1 MSSRPVGHGHAGG
14 MLGPVRDEEDEPRPN
29 TRPKRNFRRLVPYFK
44 PYRRRVLWTV
54 ALMLV
59 VTAAGLAGPALA
71 QVAIDDG
78 IQKGS
83 VTALIVI
90 VSVFVVIGLIGWIAG
105 YWQSYLSSWV
115 GERVLLDLRRQLFRH
130 MMRLELG
137 HHERTPTG
145 RSVSRLTS
153 DIEAINQL
161 VVEGATSLVING
173 LSLIGVIIILTVY
186 DWKLAIAAFAIFP
199 ILALA
204 TWWFRVRATAA
215 YRLTRER
222 VASVLTVL
230 QENLSGIRVVQ
241 ANGRQ
246 EEARR
251 RFREANADYRS
262 ANMNTITISGLYFP
276 GVELLAALG
285 TALILWYGG
294 SRVLNDDLSVGV
306 MVAFIG
312 YLASFFDPIQQ
323 LSQLYN
329 TFQSAMAALE
339 KIFGVLETD
348 PRINDRNEAVDLPDI
363 AGRVRLDHVSF
374 GYGRE
379 YVIRDVSVDIE
390 PGSTVALV
398 GATGAGKSTLAK
410 LIARLYDPDEGV
422 VSIDGIDLR
431 DVREESLRA
440 EMGIVPQEG
449 HLFSGTI
456 ADNVRF
462 AHPLAS
468 DDDVRRALDAV
479 GALEFV
485 DGLPDGMNTDVQ
497 ERGARLSAGQRQLIC
512 FARALVPDPR
522 LIILDEATS
531 SIDIG
536 TERRIE
542 EALDRLLVGRTA
554 VVIAHRL
561 STIRRAD
568 RILVVADGQIAEQG
582 SHDELMRAGGQYAGL
597 YADWEQAAGAAHE

>member
-1 MSSRPVGHGHAGG
+1 
-14 MLGPVRDEEDEPRPN
+14 MLGPLTEEADVRVVRRPR
-29 TRPKRNFRRLVPYFK
+29 RNMRRLLPYFR
-44 PYRRRVLWTV
+44 PYKWRVIGTI
-54 ALMLV
+54 ALMLL
-59 VTAAGLAGPALA
+59 VTAAGLATPALA

-78 IQKGS
+78 ISAGS
-83 VTALIVI
+83 VRALIVI
-90 VSVFVVIGLIGWIAG
+90 VIVFVVIGLIGWIAG
-105 YWQSYLSSWV
+105 YWQAYMSSWV
-115 GERVLLDLRRQLFRH
+115 GNRVLLDLRRQVFRH
-130 MMRLELG
+130 LMRLELG

-145 RSVSRLTS
+145 RSVSRLTA
-153 DIEAINQL
+153 DIEAVNQL
-161 VVEGATSLVING
+161 VVEGATSLIING
-173 LSLIGVIIILTVY
+173 LTLIGVVVILLAY
-186 DWKLAIAAFAIFP
+186 DWKLAIAALLIFP
-199 ILALA
+199 LLAVG
-204 TWWFRVRATAA
+204 TWWFRVRATRA
-215 YRLTRER
+215 YRATRER
-222 VASVLTVL
+222 VAVVLSVL
-230 QENLSGIRVVQ
+230 QETLSGVRVVQ
-241 ANGRQ
+241 AHGRQ
-246 EEARR
+246 EETRR
-251 RFREANADYRS
+251 RFRDANEEYREANMR
-262 ANMNTITISGLYFP
+262 TVTVSGIYFP

-294 SRVLNDDLSVGV
+294 SRVLDSDLSVGV

-329 TFQSAMAALE
+329 TFQAAMAALE

-348 PRINDRNEAVDLPDI
+348 PRITDAPDATDLPDV
-363 AGRVRLDHVSF
+363 AGRIDLDGVSF
-374 GYGRE
+374 GYGRQ
-379 YVIRDVSVDIE
+379 YVIRDVNLHID
-390 PGSTVALV
+390 PGTTVALV

-422 VSIDGIDLR
+422 VRVDGIDLR
-431 DVREESLRA
+431 HVREESLRA

-456 ADNVRF
+456 AGNVRF
-462 AHPLAS
+462 AYPVAT
-468 DDDVRRALDAV
+468 DDDVRRALSAV

-485 DGLPDGMNTDVQ
+485 EALPDGIHTEVQ

-542 EALDRLLVGRTA
+542 EALDRLLTGRTA
-554 VVIAHRL
+554 VIIAHRL

-568 RILVVADGQIAEQG
+568 RIVVVEDGTIAEQG
-582 SHDELMRAGGQYAGL
+582 SHDELMRLGGRYAGL
-597 YADWEQAAGAAHE
+597 YADWEQAAR

>member
-1 MSSRPVGHGHAGG
+1 MGTRPVGHGHAGG
-14 MLGPVRDEEDEPRPN
+14 MLDPLTEEAEDRVVRRPR
-29 TRPKRNFRRLVPYFK
+29 RNMRRLLPYFR
-44 PYRRRVLWTV
+44 PYKWRVIGTI
-54 ALMLV
+54 ALMLL
-59 VTAAGLAGPALA
+59 VTAAGLATPALA

-78 IQKGS
+78 ISAGS
-83 VTALIVI
+83 VRALIVI
-90 VSVFVVIGLIGWIAG
+90 VIVFVVIGLIGWIAG
-105 YWQSYLSSWV
+105 YWQAYMSSWV
-115 GERVLLDLRRQLFRH
+115 GNRVLLDLRRQVFRH
-130 MMRLELG
+130 LMRLELG

-145 RSVSRLTS
+145 RSVSRLTA
-153 DIEAINQL
+153 DIEAVNQL
-161 VVEGATSLVING
+161 VVEGATSLIING
-173 LSLIGVIIILTVY
+173 LTLIGVVVILLAY
-186 DWKLAIAAFAIFP
+186 DWKLAIAALLIFP
-199 ILALA
+199 LLAVG
-204 TWWFRVRATAA
+204 TWWFRVRATRA
-215 YRLTRER
+215 YRATRER
-222 VASVLTVL
+222 VAVVLSVL
-230 QENLSGIRVVQ
+230 QETLSGVRVVQ
-241 ANGRQ
+241 AHGRQ
-246 EEARR
+246 EETRQ
-251 RFREANADYRS
+251 RFRDANEEYREANMR
-262 ANMNTITISGLYFP
+262 TVTVSGIYFP

-294 SRVLNDDLSVGV
+294 SRVLDSDLSVGV

-329 TFQSAMAALE
+329 TFQAAMAALE

-348 PRINDRNEAVDLPDI
+348 PRITDAPDATDLPDV
-363 AGRVRLDHVSF
+363 AGRIDLDGVSF
-374 GYGRE
+374 GYGRQ
-379 YVIRDVSVDIE
+379 YVIRDVNLHID
-390 PGSTVALV
+390 PGTTVALV

-422 VSIDGIDLR
+422 VRVDGIDLR
-431 DVREESLRA
+431 HVREESLRA

-456 ADNVRF
+456 AGNVRF
-462 AHPLAS
+462 AYPVAT
-468 DDDVRRALDAV
+468 DDDVRRALSAV

-485 DGLPDGMNTDVQ
+485 EALPDGIHTEVQ

-542 EALDRLLVGRTA
+542 EALDRLLTGRTA
-554 VVIAHRL
+554 VIIAHRL

-568 RILVVADGQIAEQG
+568 RIVVVEDGTIAEQG
-582 SHDELMRAGGQYAGL
+582 SHDELMRLGGRYAGL
-597 YADWEQAAGAAHE
+597 YADWEQAAR

>member
-14 MLGPVRDEEDEPRPN
+14 MLGPVRDDEDEPRPN

-44 PYRRRVLWTV
+44 PYRRRVLWTI
-54 ALMLV
+54 ALMLL

-78 IQKGS
+78 IQQGS
-83 VTALIVI
+83 VTALMII

-153 DIEAINQL
+153 DIQAINQL

-173 LSLIGVIIILTVY
+173 LSLIGVIIILMVY

-199 ILALA
+199 ILALG

-246 EEARR
+246 DEARR

-262 ANMNTITISGLYFP
+262 ANMSTINISGLYFP

-348 PRINDRNEAVDLPDI
+348 PRISDRNEAVDLPDV

-390 PGSTVALV
+390 PGTTVALV

-431 DVREESLRA
+431 DVREESLRS

-512 FARALVPDPR
+512 FARALVADPR

-568 RILVVADGQIAEQG
+568 RILVVQDGQIAEQG

>member
-1 MSSRPVGHGHAGG
+1 MGHGHAGG
-14 MLGPVRDEEDEPRPN
+14 MLGPVRDEEDEQRVNRRPR
-29 TRPKRNFRRLVPYFK
+29 RNMRRLLPYFR
-44 PYRRRVLWTV
+44 PYRQRVIWTII
-54 ALMLV
+54 LMLV

-78 IQKGS
+78 ISKGS
-83 VTALIVI
+83 VTALVVI
-90 VSVFVVIGLIGWIAG
+90 VSVFVVIGLMGWIAG

-153 DIEAINQL
+153 DIQAVNQL

-173 LSLIGVIIILTVY
+173 LSLIGVIIILTLY
-186 DWKLAIAAFAIFP
+186 DWKLAIAAFLIFP
-199 ILALA
+199 ILAVG
-204 TWWFRVRATAA
+204 TWWFRVKATAA
-215 YRLTRER
+215 YRVTRER
-222 VASVLTVL
+222 VATVLTVL
-230 QENLSGIRVVQ
+230 QETLSGVRVVQ
-241 ANGRQ
+241 AHGRQ

-251 RFREANADYRS
+251 RFREANADYRK
-262 ANMNTITISGLYFP
+262 ANMTTVTVSGVYFP
-276 GVELLAALG
+276 AVELLAALG

-294 SRVLNDDLSVGV
+294 NRVLDADLSVGV

-348 PRINDRNEAVDLPDI
+348 PGISDRPNPVDLPDI
-363 AGRVRLDHVSF
+363 SGRVRLDHVSF

-379 YVIRDVSVDIE
+379 FVIRDVSLDIAA
-390 PGSTVALV
+390 GSTVALV

-422 VSIDGIDLR
+422 VSVDGIDLR
-431 DVREESLRA
+431 DVREESLRS

-462 AHPLAS
+462 AHPHAT
-468 DDDVRRALDAV
+468 DDEVRRALDTV

-485 DGLPDGMNTDVQ
+485 DSLPDGVDTDVQ

-512 FARALVPDPR
+512 FARALVPDPK

-568 RILVVADGQIAEQG
+568 RIVVVDDGRIAEQG
-582 SHDELMRAGGQYAGL
+582 THDELMRAGGLYAGL
-597 YADWEQAAGAAHE
+597 YADWEQASQ

>member
-14 MLGPVRDEEDEPRPN
+14 MLGPVRDDEDEPRPN

-44 PYRRRVLWTV
+44 PYRRRVLWTI

-199 ILALA
+199 VLALG

-251 RFREANADYRS
+251 RFREANADYRA
-262 ANMNTITISGLYFP
+262 ANMTTITVSGIYFP
-276 GVELLAALG
+276 AVELLAALG

-348 PRINDRNEAVDLPDI
+348 PRISDRTEAVDLPDI

-422 VSIDGIDLR
+422 VSIDGINLR

-485 DGLPDGMNTDVQ
+485 DGLPEGMNTDVQ

-542 EALDRLLVGRTA
+542 EALDRLLIGRTA

-568 RILVVADGQIAEQG
+568 RILVVQDGQIAEQG

>member
-1 MSSRPVGHGHAGG
+1 MGTRPVGHGHAGG
-14 MLGPVRDEEDEPRPN
+14 MLGPLGEDEQRVVRRPR
-29 TRPKRNFRRLVPYFK
+29 RNMRRLLPYFR
-44 PYRRRVLWTV
+44 PYTWRVLATI

-59 VTAAGLAGPALA
+59 VTGAALATPALA

-78 IQKGS
+78 IMAGS
-83 VTALIVI
+83 VRALLVI
-90 VSVFVVIGLIGWIAG
+90 VAVFVVIGVAGWIAG
-105 YWQSYLSSWV
+105 YWQAYLSSWV
-115 GERVLLDLRRQLFRH
+115 GNRVLLDLRRQVFRH
-130 MMRLELG
+130 LMRLELG

-145 RSVSRLTS
+145 RSVSRLTA
-153 DIEAINQL
+153 DIEAVNQL

-173 LSLIGVIIILTVY
+173 LTLIGVVIILLAY
-186 DWKLAIAAFAIFP
+186 DWKLALAAFLIFP
-199 ILALA
+199 LLAVG
-204 TWWFRVRATAA
+204 TWWFRVRATRA

-222 VASVLTVL
+222 VAVVLSVL

-241 ANGRQ
+241 AHGRE

-251 RFREANADYRS
+251 RFREANTEYRR
-262 ANMNTITISGLYFP
+262 ANMSTITVSGAYFP

-294 SRVLNDDLSVGV
+294 SRVLDDDLSVGV

-312 YLASFFDPIQQ
+312 YLSSFFDPIQQ

-329 TFQSAMAALE
+329 TFQAAMAALE

-348 PRINDRNEAVDLPDI
+348 PRIADAPDAVDLPDV
-363 AGRVRLDHVSF
+363 AGRIDLDGVSF

-379 YVIRDVSVDIE
+379 YVIRDVDLHVE
-390 PGSTVALV
+390 PGTTVALV

-410 LIARLYDPDEGV
+410 LIARLYDPDEGAV
-422 VSIDGIDLR
+422 RIDGIDLR
-431 DVREESLRA
+431 EVREESLRA
-440 EMGIVPQEG
+440 AMGIVPQEG

-456 ADNVRF
+456 AENVRF
-462 AHPLAS
+462 AHPLAT
-468 DDDVRRALDAV
+468 DEDVRRALDAV
-479 GALEFV
+479 GALAFV
-485 DGLPDGMNTDVQ
+485 DDLPDGIDTDVQ

-522 LIILDEATS
+522 LVVLDEATS
-531 SIDIG
+531 SIDIA

-542 EALDRLLVGRTA
+542 DALDRLLEGRTA
-554 VVIAHRL
+554 VIIAHRL

-568 RILVVADGQIAEQG
+568 VIVVVEDGRIAETG
-582 SHDELMRAGGQYAGL
+582 SHDDLMRAGGRYAAL
-597 YADWEQAAGAAHE
+597 YADWEQAAGAG

>member
-1 MSSRPVGHGHAGG
+1 MGSRPVGHGHAGG
-14 MLGPVRDEEDEPRPN
+14 MLGPVRDEEDEPRVSR
-29 TRPKRNFRRLVPYFK
+29 RPRRNMRRLLPYFR
-44 PYRRRVLWTV
+44 PYRRRVIWTII
-54 ALMLV
+54 LMLV

-78 IQKGS
+78 ISEGS
-83 VTALIVI
+83 VTALVVI
-90 VSVFVVIGLIGWIAG
+90 VCVFVVIGLMGWIAG

-153 DIEAINQL
+153 DIQAVNQL

-186 DWKLAIAAFAIFP
+186 DWKLAIAAFLIFP
-199 ILALA
+199 ILAVG
-204 TWWFRVRATAA
+204 TGWFRVKATAA
-215 YRLTRER
+215 YRVTRER
-222 VASVLTVL
+222 VATVLTVL
-230 QENLSGIRVVQ
+230 QETLSGVRVVQ
-241 ANGRQ
+241 AHGRQ

-251 RFREANADYRS
+251 RFREANADYRK
-262 ANMNTITISGLYFP
+262 ANMTTVTVSGIYFP
-276 GVELLAALG
+276 AVELLAALG
-285 TALILWYGG
+285 TALVLWYGG
-294 SRVLNDDLSVGV
+294 NRVLDTDLSVGV

-348 PRINDRNEAVDLPDI
+348 PGISDRPNPVDLPDI
-363 AGRVRLDHVSF
+363 SGHVRLDHVSF

-379 YVIRDVSVDIE
+379 YVIRDVSLDIA

-422 VSIDGIDLR
+422 VLVDGIDLR
-431 DVREESLRA
+431 DVREESLRS

-462 AHPLAS
+462 AHPQAT
-468 DDDVRRALDAV
+468 DDDVRRALDTV

-485 DGLPDGMNTDVQ
+485 DSLPDGVDTDVQ

-568 RILVVADGQIAEQG
+568 RIVVVDDGRIAEQG
-582 SHDELMRAGGQYAGL
+582 THDELMRAGGLYAGL
-597 YADWEQAAGAAHE
+597 YADWEQAST

>member
-1 MSSRPVGHGHAGG
+1 MGSRPVGHGHAGG
-14 MLGPVRDEEDEPRPN
+14 MLGPVRDEEDEPRVSR
-29 TRPKRNFRRLVPYFK
+29 RPRRNMRRLLPYFR
-44 PYRRRVLWTV
+44 PYRRRVIWTII
-54 ALMLV
+54 LMLV

-78 IQKGS
+78 ISEGS
-83 VTALIVI
+83 VTALVVI
-90 VSVFVVIGLIGWIAG
+90 VCVFVVIGLMGWIAG

-153 DIEAINQL
+153 DIQAVNQL

-186 DWKLAIAAFAIFP
+186 DWKLAIAAFLIFP
-199 ILALA
+199 ILAVG
-204 TWWFRVRATAA
+204 TGWFRVKATAA
-215 YRLTRER
+215 YRVTRER
-222 VASVLTVL
+222 VATVLTVL
-230 QENLSGIRVVQ
+230 QETLSGVRVVQ
-241 ANGRQ
+241 AHGRQ

-251 RFREANADYRS
+251 RFREANAEYRK
-262 ANMNTITISGLYFP
+262 ANMTTVTVSGIYFP
-276 GVELLAALG
+276 AVELLAALG
-285 TALILWYGG
+285 TALVLWYGG
-294 SRVLNDDLSVGV
+294 TRVLNADLSVGV

-348 PRINDRNEAVDLPDI
+348 PGISDRPNPVDLPDI
-363 AGRVRLDHVSF
+363 SGHVRLDHVSF

-379 YVIRDVSVDIE
+379 YVIRDVSLDIA

-422 VSIDGIDLR
+422 VSVDGIDLR
-431 DVREESLRA
+431 DVREESLRS

-462 AHPLAS
+462 AHPQAT
-468 DDDVRRALDAV
+468 DDDVRRALDTV

-485 DGLPDGMNTDVQ
+485 DSLPDGVDTDVQ

-568 RILVVADGQIAEQG
+568 RIVVVDDGRIAEQG
-582 SHDELMRAGGQYAGL
+582 THDELMRAGGLYAGL
-597 YADWEQAAGAAHE
+597 YADWEQAST

>member
-1 MSSRPVGHGHAGG
+1 MGSHPVGHGHAGG
-14 MLGPVRDEEDEPRPN
+14 MLGPVRDEEDEPRVSR
-29 TRPKRNFRRLVPYFK
+29 RPRRNMRRLLPYFR
-44 PYRRRVLWTV
+44 PYRRRVIWTII
-54 ALMLV
+54 LMLV

-78 IQKGS
+78 ISKGS
-83 VTALIVI
+83 VTALVVI
-90 VSVFVVIGLIGWIAG
+90 VSVFVVIGLMGWIAG

-153 DIEAINQL
+153 DIQAVNQL

-186 DWKLAIAAFAIFP
+186 DWKLAMAAFLIFP
-199 ILALA
+199 ILAVG
-204 TWWFRVRATAA
+204 TWWFRVKATAA
-215 YRLTRER
+215 YRVTRER
-222 VASVLTVL
+222 VATVLTVL
-230 QENLSGIRVVQ
+230 QETLSGVRVVQ
-241 ANGRQ
+241 AHGRQ

-251 RFREANADYRS
+251 RFREANADYRK
-262 ANMNTITISGLYFP
+262 ANMTTVTVSGVYFP
-276 GVELLAALG
+276 AVELLAALG

-294 SRVLNDDLSVGV
+294 NRVLDTDLSVGV

-348 PRINDRNEAVDLPDI
+348 PGISDRPNPVDLPDI
-363 AGRVRLDHVSF
+363 SGHVRLDHVSF

-379 YVIRDVSVDIE
+379 YVIRDVSLDIA

-422 VSIDGIDLR
+422 VSVDGIDLR
-431 DVREESLRA
+431 DVREESLRS

-462 AHPLAS
+462 AHPQAT
-468 DDDVRRALDAV
+468 DDDVRRALDTV

-485 DGLPDGMNTDVQ
+485 DSQPHGVDTDVQ
-497 ERGARLSAGQRQLIC
+497 ERGARLSAGQRQHIC

-568 RILVVADGQIAEQG
+568 RIVVVDDGRIAEQG
-582 SHDELMRAGGQYAGL
+582 THDELMRAGGLYAGL
-597 YADWEQAAGAAHE
+597 YADWEQAST

>member
-1 MSSRPVGHGHAGG
+1 MGSRPVGHGHAGG
-14 MLGPVRDEEDEPRPN
+14 MLGPVRDEEDEPRVSR
-29 TRPKRNFRRLVPYFK
+29 RPRRNMRRLLPYFR
-44 PYRRRVLWTV
+44 PYRRRVIWTII
-54 ALMLV
+54 LMLV

-78 IQKGS
+78 ISEGS
-83 VTALIVI
+83 VTALVVI
-90 VSVFVVIGLIGWIAG
+90 VCVFVVIGLMGWIAG

-153 DIEAINQL
+153 DIQAVNQL

-186 DWKLAIAAFAIFP
+186 DWKLAIAAFLIFP
-199 ILALA
+199 ILAVG
-204 TWWFRVRATAA
+204 TGWFRVKATAA
-215 YRLTRER
+215 YRVTRER
-222 VASVLTVL
+222 VATVLTVL
-230 QENLSGIRVVQ
+230 QETLSGVRVVQ
-241 ANGRQ
+241 AHGRQ

-251 RFREANADYRS
+251 RFREANADYRK
-262 ANMNTITISGLYFP
+262 ANMTTVTVSGIYFP
-276 GVELLAALG
+276 AVELLAALG
-285 TALILWYGG
+285 TALVLWYGG
-294 SRVLNDDLSVGV
+294 NRVLDTDLSVGV

-348 PRINDRNEAVDLPDI
+348 PGISDRPNPVDLPDI
-363 AGRVRLDHVSF
+363 SGHVRLDHVSF

-379 YVIRDVSVDIE
+379 YVIRDVSLDIA

-422 VSIDGIDLR
+422 VSVDGIDLR
-431 DVREESLRA
+431 DVREESLRS

-449 HLFSGTI
+449 ICSAAPSPTTCDSPTPRPLTTTCAAHSTRWGPLSSSTHYPTVSTPMYRSAVHASLPGNGNSSALPAHSCPIPGSSSSMRPRHQLTSVPSGGLRRRSTAFSWV
-456 ADNVRF
+456 A
-462 AHPLAS
+462 
-468 DDDVRRALDAV
+468 
-479 GALEFV
+479 
-485 DGLPDGMNTDVQ
+485 
-497 ERGARLSAGQRQLIC
+497 
-512 FARALVPDPR
+512 PR
-522 LIILDEATS
+522 WS
-531 SIDIG
+531 S
-536 TERRIE
+536 
-542 EALDRLLVGRTA
+542 RTA
-554 VVIAHRL
+554 
-561 STIRRAD
+561 SPPS
-568 RILVVADGQIAEQG
+568 DGPTASSWWMTAG
-582 SHDELMRAGGQYAGL
+582 SQSRGPTTS
-597 YADWEQAAGAAHE
+597 

>member
-1 MSSRPVGHGHAGG
+1 MGSRPVGHGHAGG
-14 MLGPVRDEEDEPRPN
+14 MLGPVRDEEDEPRVSR
-29 TRPKRNFRRLVPYFK
+29 RPRRNMRRLLPYFR
-44 PYRRRVLWTV
+44 PYRKRVIWTII
-54 ALMLV
+54 LMLM

-78 IQKGS
+78 ISEGS
-83 VTALIVI
+83 VTALVVI
-90 VSVFVVIGLIGWIAG
+90 VCVFVVIGLMGWIAG

-153 DIEAINQL
+153 DIQAVNQL

-186 DWKLAIAAFAIFP
+186 DWKLAIAAFLIFP
-199 ILALA
+199 ILAVG
-204 TWWFRVRATAA
+204 TGWFRVKATAA
-215 YRLTRER
+215 YRVTRER
-222 VASVLTVL
+222 VATVLTVL
-230 QENLSGIRVVQ
+230 QETLSGVRVVQ
-241 ANGRQ
+241 AHGRQ

-251 RFREANADYRS
+251 RFREANAEYRK
-262 ANMNTITISGLYFP
+262 ANMTTVTVSGIYFP
-276 GVELLAALG
+276 AVELLAALG
-285 TALILWYGG
+285 TALVLWYGG
-294 SRVLNDDLSVGV
+294 TRVLNADLSVGV

-348 PRINDRNEAVDLPDI
+348 PGISDRPNPVDLPDI
-363 AGRVRLDHVSF
+363 SGHVRLDHVSF

-379 YVIRDVSVDIE
+379 YVIRDVSLDIA

-422 VSIDGIDLR
+422 VSVDGIDLR
-431 DVREESLRA
+431 DVREESLRS

-462 AHPLAS
+462 AHPQAT
-468 DDDVRRALDAV
+468 DDDVRRALDTV

-485 DGLPDGMNTDVQ
+485 DSLPDGVDTDVQ

-568 RILVVADGQIAEQG
+568 RIVVVDDGRIAEQG
-582 SHDELMRAGGQYAGL
+582 THDELMRAGGLYAGL
-597 YADWEQAAGAAHE
+597 YADWEQAST

>member
-1 MSSRPVGHGHAGG
+1 
-14 MLGPVRDEEDEPRPN
+14 
-29 TRPKRNFRRLVPYFK
+29 
-44 PYRRRVLWTV
+44 
-54 ALMLV
+54 
-59 VTAAGLAGPALA
+59 
-71 QVAIDDG
+71 
-78 IQKGS
+78 
-83 VTALIVI
+83 
-90 VSVFVVIGLIGWIAG
+90 
-105 YWQSYLSSWV
+105 V

-153 DIEAINQL
+153 DIQAINQL

-173 LSLIGVIIILTVY
+173 LSLIGVIIILMVY

-246 EEARR
+246 DEARR

-262 ANMNTITISGLYFP
+262 ANMSTINISGLYFP

-348 PRINDRNEAVDLPDI
+348 PRISDRSEAVDLPDV

-390 PGSTVALV
+390 PGTTVALV

-431 DVREESLRA
+431 DVREESLRS

-512 FARALVPDPR
+512 FARALVADPR

-568 RILVVADGQIAEQG
+568 RILVVQDGQIAEQG

>member
-1 MSSRPVGHGHAGG
+1 MGSRPVGHGHAGG
-14 MLGPVRDEEDEPRPN
+14 MLGPVRDEEDEPRVSR
-29 TRPKRNFRRLVPYFK
+29 RPRRNMRRLLPYFR
-44 PYRRRVLWTV
+44 PYRRRVIWTII
-54 ALMLV
+54 LMLV

-78 IQKGS
+78 ISEGS
-83 VTALIVI
+83 VTALVVI
-90 VSVFVVIGLIGWIAG
+90 VCVFVVIGLMGWIAG

-153 DIEAINQL
+153 DIQAVNQL

-186 DWKLAIAAFAIFP
+186 DWKLAIAAFLIFP
-199 ILALA
+199 ILAVG
-204 TWWFRVRATAA
+204 TGWFRVKATAA
-215 YRLTRER
+215 YRVTRER
-222 VASVLTVL
+222 VATVLTVL
-230 QENLSGIRVVQ
+230 QETLSGVRVVQ
-241 ANGRQ
+241 AHGRQ

-251 RFREANADYRS
+251 RFREANADYRK
-262 ANMNTITISGLYFP
+262 ANMTTVTVSGIYFP
-276 GVELLAALG
+276 AVELLAALG
-285 TALILWYGG
+285 TALVLWYGG
-294 SRVLNDDLSVGV
+294 NRVLDTDLSVGV

-348 PRINDRNEAVDLPDI
+348 PGISDRPNPVDLPDI
-363 AGRVRLDHVSF
+363 SGHVRLDHVSF

-379 YVIRDVSVDIE
+379 YVIRDVSLDIA

-422 VSIDGIDLR
+422 VSVDGIDLR
-431 DVREESLRA
+431 DVREESLRS

-462 AHPLAS
+462 AHPQAT
-468 DDDVRRALDAV
+468 DDDVRRALDTV

-485 DGLPDGMNTDVQ
+485 DSLPDGVDTDVQ

-568 RILVVADGQIAEQG
+568 RIVVVDDGRIAEQG
-582 SHDELMRAGGQYAGL
+582 THDELMRAGGLYAGL
-597 YADWEQAAGAAHE
+597 YADWEQAST

>member
-1 MSSRPVGHGHAGG
+1 MGSRPVGHGHAGG
-14 MLGPVRDEEDEPRPN
+14 MLGPVRDEEDEPRVSR
-29 TRPKRNFRRLVPYFK
+29 RPRRNMRRLLPYFR
-44 PYRRRVLWTV
+44 PYRRRVIWTII
-54 ALMLV
+54 LMLV

-78 IQKGS
+78 ISKGS
-83 VTALIVI
+83 VTALVVI
-90 VSVFVVIGLIGWIAG
+90 VSVFVVIGLMGWIAG

-153 DIEAINQL
+153 DIQAVNQL

-186 DWKLAIAAFAIFP
+186 DWKLAMAAFLIFP
-199 ILALA
+199 ILAVG
-204 TWWFRVRATAA
+204 TWWFRVKATAA
-215 YRLTRER
+215 YRVTRER
-222 VASVLTVL
+222 VATVLTVL
-230 QENLSGIRVVQ
+230 QETLSGVRVVQ
-241 ANGRQ
+241 AHGRQ

-251 RFREANADYRS
+251 RFREANADYRK
-262 ANMNTITISGLYFP
+262 ANMTTVTVSGVYFP
-276 GVELLAALG
+276 AVELLAALG

-294 SRVLNDDLSVGV
+294 NRVLDADLSVGV

-348 PRINDRNEAVDLPDI
+348 PGISDRPNPVDLPDI
-363 AGRVRLDHVSF
+363 SGHVRLDHVSF

-379 YVIRDVSVDIE
+379 YVIRDVSLDIAA
-390 PGSTVALV
+390 GSTVALV

-422 VSIDGIDLR
+422 VSVDGIDLR
-431 DVREESLRA
+431 DVREESLRS

-462 AHPLAS
+462 AHPQAT
-468 DDDVRRALDAV
+468 DDDVRRALDTV

-485 DGLPDGMNTDVQ
+485 DSLPDGVDTDVQ

-568 RILVVADGQIAEQG
+568 RIVVVDDGRIAEQG
-582 SHDELMRAGGQYAGL
+582 THDELMRAGGLYAGL
-597 YADWEQAAGAAHE
+597 YADWEQAST

>member
-1 MSSRPVGHGHAGG
+1 MGSRPVGHGHAGG
-14 MLGPVRDEEDEPRPN
+14 MLGPVRDEEDEPRVSR
-29 TRPKRNFRRLVPYFK
+29 RPRRNMRRLLPYFR
-44 PYRRRVLWTV
+44 PYRRRVIWTII
-54 ALMLV
+54 LMLV

-78 IQKGS
+78 ISEGS
-83 VTALIVI
+83 VTALVVI
-90 VSVFVVIGLIGWIAG
+90 VCVFVVIGLMGWIAG

-153 DIEAINQL
+153 DIQAVNQL

-186 DWKLAIAAFAIFP
+186 DWKLAIAAFLIFP
-199 ILALA
+199 ILAVG
-204 TWWFRVRATAA
+204 TGWFRVKATGA
-215 YRLTRER
+215 YRVTRER
-222 VASVLTVL
+222 VATVLTVL
-230 QENLSGIRVVQ
+230 QETLSGVRVVQ
-241 ANGRQ
+241 AHGRQ

-251 RFREANADYRS
+251 RFREANADYRK
-262 ANMNTITISGLYFP
+262 ANMTTVTVSGIYFP
-276 GVELLAALG
+276 AVELLAALG
-285 TALILWYGG
+285 TALVLWYGG
-294 SRVLNDDLSVGV
+294 NRVLDTDLSVGV

-348 PRINDRNEAVDLPDI
+348 PGISDRPNPVDLPDI
-363 AGRVRLDHVSF
+363 SGHVRLDHVSF

-379 YVIRDVSVDIE
+379 YVIRDVSLDIA

-422 VSIDGIDLR
+422 VSVDGIDLR
-431 DVREESLRA
+431 DVREESLRS

-449 HLFSGTI
+449 HLISGTI

-462 AHPLAS
+462 AHPQAT
-468 DDDVRRALDAV
+468 DDDVRRALDTV

-485 DGLPDGMNTDVQ
+485 DSLPDGVDTDVQ

-568 RILVVADGQIAEQG
+568 RIVVVDDGRIAEQG
-582 SHDELMRAGGQYAGL
+582 THDELMRAGGLYAGL
-597 YADWEQAAGAAHE
+597 YADWEQAST

>member
-1 MSSRPVGHGHAGG
+1 MGSRPVGHGHAGG
-14 MLGPVRDEEDEPRPN
+14 MLGPVRDEEDEPRVSR
-29 TRPKRNFRRLVPYFK
+29 RPRRNMRRLLPYFR
-44 PYRRRVLWTV
+44 PYRRRVIWTII
-54 ALMLV
+54 LMLV

-78 IQKGS
+78 ISEGS
-83 VTALIVI
+83 VTALVVI
-90 VSVFVVIGLIGWIAG
+90 VCVFVVIGLMGWIAG

-153 DIEAINQL
+153 DIQAVNQL

-186 DWKLAIAAFAIFP
+186 DWKLAIAAFLIFP
-199 ILALA
+199 ILAVG
-204 TWWFRVRATAA
+204 TGWFRVKATAA
-215 YRLTRER
+215 YRVTRER
-222 VASVLTVL
+222 VATVLTVL
-230 QENLSGIRVVQ
+230 QETLSGVRVVQ
-241 ANGRQ
+241 AHGRQ

-251 RFREANADYRS
+251 RFREANADYRK
-262 ANMNTITISGLYFP
+262 ANMTTVTVSGIYFP
-276 GVELLAALG
+276 AVELLAALG
-285 TALILWYGG
+285 TALVLWYGG
-294 SRVLNDDLSVGV
+294 NRVLDTDLSVGV

-348 PRINDRNEAVDLPDI
+348 PGISDRPNPVDLPDI
-363 AGRVRLDHVSF
+363 SGHVRLDHVSF

-379 YVIRDVSVDIE
+379 YVIRDVSLDIA

-422 VSIDGIDLR
+422 VSVDGIDLR
-431 DVREESLRA
+431 DVREESLRS

-449 HLFSGTI
+449 HLFSGTL

-462 AHPLAS
+462 AHPQAT
-468 DDDVRRALDAV
+468 DDDVRRALDTV

-485 DGLPDGMNTDVQ
+485 DSLPDGVDTDVK

-568 RILVVADGQIAEQG
+568 RIVVVDDGRIAEQG
-582 SHDELMRAGGQYAGL
+582 THDELMRAGGLYAGL
-597 YADWEQAAGAAHE
+597 YADWEQAST

>member
-1 MSSRPVGHGHAGG
+1 MGTRPVGHGHAGG
-14 MLGPVRDEEDEPRPN
+14 MLGPLGEDEQRVVRRPR
-29 TRPKRNFRRLVPYFK
+29 RNMRRLLPYFR
-44 PYRRRVLWTV
+44 PYTWRVLATI

-59 VTAAGLAGPALA
+59 VTGAALATPALA

-78 IQKGS
+78 IMAGS
-83 VTALIVI
+83 VRALLVI
-90 VSVFVVIGLIGWIAG
+90 VAVFVVIGVAGWIAG
-105 YWQSYLSSWV
+105 YWQAYLSSWV
-115 GERVLLDLRRQLFRH
+115 GNRVLLDLRRQVFRH
-130 MMRLELG
+130 LMRLELG

-145 RSVSRLTS
+145 RSVSRLTA
-153 DIEAINQL
+153 DIEAVNQL

-173 LSLIGVIIILTVY
+173 LTLIGVVIILLAY
-186 DWKLAIAAFAIFP
+186 DWKLALAAFLIFP
-199 ILALA
+199 LLAVG
-204 TWWFRVRATAA
+204 TWWFRVRATRA

-222 VASVLTVL
+222 VAVVLSVL

-241 ANGRQ
+241 AHGRE

-251 RFREANADYRS
+251 RFREANTEYRR
-262 ANMNTITISGLYFP
+262 ANMSTITVSGAYFP

-294 SRVLNDDLSVGV
+294 GRVLDDDLSVGV

-312 YLASFFDPIQQ
+312 YLSSFFDPIQQ

-329 TFQSAMAALE
+329 TFQAAMAALE

-348 PRINDRNEAVDLPDI
+348 PRIADAPDAVHLPDV
-363 AGRVRLDHVSF
+363 AGRIDLDGVSF

-379 YVIRDVSVDIE
+379 YVIRDVDLHVE
-390 PGSTVALV
+390 PGTTVALV

-410 LIARLYDPDEGV
+410 LIARLYDPDEGTV
-422 VSIDGIDLR
+422 RIDGIDLR
-431 DVREESLRA
+431 EVREESLRA
-440 EMGIVPQEG
+440 AMGIVPQEG

-456 ADNVRF
+456 AENVRF
-462 AHPLAS
+462 AHPLAT
-468 DDDVRRALDAV
+468 DEDVRRALDAV
-479 GALEFV
+479 GALAFV
-485 DGLPDGMNTDVQ
+485 DDLPDGIDTDVQ

-522 LIILDEATS
+522 LVVLDEATS
-531 SIDIG
+531 SIDIA

-542 EALDRLLVGRTA
+542 DALDRLLEGRTA
-554 VVIAHRL
+554 VIIAHRL

-568 RILVVADGQIAEQG
+568 VIVVVEDGRIAETG
-582 SHDELMRAGGQYAGL
+582 SHDDLMRAGGRYAAL
-597 YADWEQAAGAAHE
+597 YADWEQAAGAG

>member
-1 MSSRPVGHGHAGG
+1 MSSRPVGHGNAGG

-44 PYRRRVLWTV
+44 PYRQRVLWTIV
-54 ALMLV
+54 LMLV

-83 VTALIVI
+83 VTALIII

-348 PRINDRNEAVDLPDI
+348 PRINDRTEAVDLPDI

-485 DGLPDGMNTDVQ
+485 DGLPDGMDTDVQ

-512 FARALVPDPR
+512 FARALVADPR

-568 RILVVADGQIAEQG
+568 RILVVQDGQIAEQG

>member
-1 MSSRPVGHGHAGG
+1 
-14 MLGPVRDEEDEPRPN
+14 
-29 TRPKRNFRRLVPYFK
+29 
-44 PYRRRVLWTV
+44 
-54 ALMLV
+54 
-59 VTAAGLAGPALA
+59 
-71 QVAIDDG
+71 
-78 IQKGS
+78 
-83 VTALIVI
+83 
-90 VSVFVVIGLIGWIAG
+90 
-105 YWQSYLSSWV
+105 V

-306 MVAFIG
+306 MVA
-312 YLASFFDPIQQ
+312 L
-323 LSQLYN
+323 
-329 TFQSAMAALE
+329 
-339 KIFGVLETD
+339 
-348 PRINDRNEAVDLPDI
+348 RH
-363 AGRVRLDHVSF
+363 RV
-374 GYGRE
+374 
-379 YVIRDVSVDIE
+379 
-390 PGSTVALV
+390 
-398 GATGAGKSTLAK
+398 
-410 LIARLYDPDEGV
+410 
-422 VSIDGIDLR
+422 
-431 DVREESLRA
+431 
-440 EMGIVPQEG
+440 
-449 HLFSGTI
+449 
-456 ADNVRF
+456 
-462 AHPLAS
+462 
-468 DDDVRRALDAV
+468 AV
-479 GALEFV
+479 GE
-485 DGLPDGMNTDVQ
+485 P
-497 ERGARLSAGQRQLIC
+497 E
-512 FARALVPDPR
+512 
-522 LIILDEATS
+522 
-531 SIDIG
+531 
-536 TERRIE
+536 
-542 EALDRLLVGRTA
+542 
-554 VVIAHRL
+554 
-561 STIRRAD
+561 
-568 RILVVADGQIAEQG
+568 
-582 SHDELMRAGGQYAGL
+582 
-597 YADWEQAAGAAHE
+597 

>member
-1 MSSRPVGHGHAGG
+1 MGTRPVGHGHAGG
-14 MLGPVRDEEDEPRPN
+14 MLGPLTEDDERVVKRPR
-29 TRPKRNFRRLVPYFK
+29 RNMRRLLPYFR
-44 PYRRRVLWTV
+44 PYRRRVFLTIL
-54 ALMLV
+54 LMLV
-59 VTAAGLAGPALA
+59 VTGATLATPALA

-78 IQKGS
+78 IDAGS
-83 VTALIVI
+83 VTALVVI
-90 VSVFVVIGLIGWIAG
+90 VVAFIFIGLAGWAAQ
-105 YWQSYLSSWV
+105 YWQAYLSSWV

-145 RSVSRLTS
+145 RSVSRLTA
-153 DIEAINQL
+153 DIEAVNQL
-161 VVEGATSLVING
+161 VVDGATSLVING
-173 LSLIGVIIILTVY
+173 LTLVGVIVILLVY
-186 DWKLAIAAFAIFP
+186 DWKLAVAAFLIFP
-199 ILALA
+199 LLAIG
-204 TWWFRVRATAA
+204 TWWFRVRATTA
-215 YRLTRER
+215 YRATRER
-222 VASVLTVL
+222 VAGGLSVL
-230 QENLSGIRVVQ
+230 QETLSGVRVVQ
-241 ANGRQ
+241 AHGRQ
-246 EEARR
+246 EEARK
-251 RFREANADYRS
+251 RFRDANREYRR
-262 ANMNTITISGLYFP
+262 ANMRTVTVSGVYFP

-294 SRVLNDDLSVGV
+294 NRVLDQDLSVGV

-348 PRINDRNEAVDLPDI
+348 PRINDAPGATDLPDVS
-363 AGRVRLDHVSF
+363 GRIDLDGVSF

-379 YVIRDVSVDIE
+379 YVIRDVDLHIE

-410 LIARLYDPDEGV
+410 LIARLYDPDEGAV
-422 VSIDGIDLR
+422 RIDGIDLR
-431 DVREESLRA
+431 EVTEESLRSA
-440 EMGIVPQEG
+440 MGIVPQEG

-456 ADNVRF
+456 AENVRF
-462 AHPLAS
+462 AHPLAT

-485 DGLPDGMNTDVQ
+485 DALPEGIMTDVQ

-531 SIDIG
+531 SIDIA

-542 EALDRLLVGRTA
+542 EALDRLLTGRTA
-554 VVIAHRL
+554 VIIAHRL

-568 RILVVADGQIAEQG
+568 VIVVVEDGRIAELG
-582 SHDELMRAGGQYAGL
+582 SHDQLMRAGGRYAGL
-597 YADWEQAAGAAHE
+597 YEDWEQAAGVG

>member
-1 MSSRPVGHGHAGG
+1 MGSRPVGHGHAGG
-14 MLGPVRDEEDEPRPN
+14 MLGPVRDEEDEPRVSR
-29 TRPKRNFRRLVPYFK
+29 RPRRNMRRLLPYFR
-44 PYRRRVLWTV
+44 PYRRRVIWTII
-54 ALMLV
+54 LMLV

-78 IQKGS
+78 ISEGS
-83 VTALIVI
+83 VTALVVI
-90 VSVFVVIGLIGWIAG
+90 VCVFVVIGLMGWIAG

-153 DIEAINQL
+153 DIQAVNQL

-186 DWKLAIAAFAIFP
+186 DWKLAIAAFLIFP
-199 ILALA
+199 ILAVG
-204 TWWFRVRATAA
+204 TGWFRVKATAA
-215 YRLTRER
+215 YRVTRER
-222 VASVLTVL
+222 VATVLTVL
-230 QENLSGIRVVQ
+230 QETLSGVRVVQ
-241 ANGRQ
+241 AHGRQ

-251 RFREANADYRS
+251 RFREANADYRK
-262 ANMNTITISGLYFP
+262 ANMTTVTVSGIYFP
-276 GVELLAALG
+276 AVELLAALG
-285 TALILWYGG
+285 TALVLWYGG
-294 SRVLNDDLSVGV
+294 TRVLNADLSVGV

-348 PRINDRNEAVDLPDI
+348 PGISDRPNPVDLPDI
-363 AGRVRLDHVSF
+363 SGHVRLDHVSF

-379 YVIRDVSVDIE
+379 YVIRDVSLDIA

-422 VSIDGIDLR
+422 VSVDGIDLR
-431 DVREESLRA
+431 DVREESLRS

-462 AHPLAS
+462 AHPQAT
-468 DDDVRRALDAV
+468 DDDVRRALDTV

-485 DGLPDGMNTDVQ
+485 DSLPDGVDTDVQ

-568 RILVVADGQIAEQG
+568 RIVVVDDGRIAEQG
-582 SHDELMRAGGQYAGL
+582 THDELMRAGGLYAGL
-597 YADWEQAAGAAHE
+597 YADWEQASQ

>member
-1 MSSRPVGHGHAGG
+1 MGTGPVGHGHAGG
-14 MLGPVRDEEDEPRPN
+14 MPGPLEEEPGERVVRRPR
-29 TRPKRNFRRLVPYFK
+29 RNLRRLLPYFR
-44 PYRRRVLWTV
+44 PYRTRVIATI
-54 ALMLV
+54 ALMLL
-59 VTAAGLAGPALA
+59 VTAAGLATPALA
-71 QVAIDDG
+71 QIAIDDG
-78 IQKGS
+78 ISAGS
-83 VTALIVI
+83 VTTLLVI
-90 VSVFVVIGLIGWIAG
+90 VAGFIAIGVVGWASG

-115 GERVLLDLRRQLFRH
+115 GNRVLLDLRRQVFRH
-130 MMRLELG
+130 LMRLELG

-145 RSVSRLTS
+145 RSVSRLTA
-153 DIEAINQL
+153 DIEAVNQL

-173 LSLIGVIIILTVY
+173 LTLVGVVVILIAY
-186 DWKLAIAAFAIFP
+186 DWR
-199 ILALA
+199 LALA
-204 TWWFRVRATAA
+204 ALIIFPVLALGTWWFRTRATRA
-215 YRLTRER
+215 YRLTRDR
-222 VASVLTVL
+222 VAVVMSVL
-230 QENLSGIRVVQ
+230 QESLSGVRVVQ
-241 ANGRQ
+241 AHGRQ

-251 RFREANADYRS
+251 RFREANREYRR
-262 ANMNTITISGLYFP
+262 ANMQTVTISGAYFP

-294 SRVLNDDLSVGV
+294 SRVLDEDLSIGV

-312 YLASFFDPIQQ
+312 YLSSFFDPIQQ

-329 TFQSAMAALE
+329 TFQAAMAALE

-348 PRINDRNEAVDLPDI
+348 PRITDRTDAVDLADV
-363 AGRVRLDHVSF
+363 AGRVQLQNVSF

-379 YVIRDVSVDIE
+379 YVIRNVTLDIE
-390 PGSTVALV
+390 PGTTVALV

-422 VSIDGIDLR
+422 VAIDGIDLR

-440 EMGIVPQEG
+440 AMGIVPQEG

-462 AHPLAS
+462 AHPLAT
-468 DDDVRRALDAV
+468 DDDVRRALDTV
-479 GALEFV
+479 GALDFV
-485 DGLPDGMNTDVQ
+485 HEMPDGIDTDVQ

-568 RILVVADGQIAEQG
+568 RIVVVEDGRIGEEG
-582 SHDELMRAGGQYAGL
+582 THDDLMRAGGRYAGL
-597 YADWEQAAGAAHE
+597 YADWEDAGAGALT

>member
-1 MSSRPVGHGHAGG
+1 MGTRPVGHGHAGG
-14 MLGPVRDEEDEPRPN
+14 TLGPLTEEDEERIVRRPR
-29 TRPKRNFRRLVPYFK
+29 RNLRRLLPYFR
-44 PYRRRVLWTV
+44 PYRSRVLLTIV
-54 ALMLV
+54 LMLL
-59 VTAAGLAGPALA
+59 VTGATLAGPALA

-78 IQKGS
+78 IDAGS

-90 VSVFVVIGLIGWIAG
+90 VSAFVVIGLIGWAAQ
-105 YWQSYLSSWV
+105 YWQAYLSSWV
-115 GERVLLDLRRQLFRH
+115 GERVLLDLRRQVFRH

-145 RSVSRLTS
+145 RSVSRLTA
-153 DIEAINQL
+153 DIEAVNQL

-173 LSLIGVIIILTVY
+173 LTLIGVVFILLAY
-186 DWKLAIAAFAIFP
+186 DWR
-199 ILALA
+199 LALA
-204 TWWFRVRATAA
+204 AFVIFPFLAVGTWWFRSRATRA
-215 YRLTRER
+215 YRATRER
-222 VASVLTVL
+222 VAVVLSVL

-241 ANGRQ
+241 AHGRQ

-251 RFREANADYRS
+251 RFRDANREYRR
-262 ANMNTITISGLYFP
+262 ANMRTVTISGAYFP

-285 TALILWYGG
+285 TALILWFGG
-294 SRVLNDDLSVGV
+294 TLVLNEALTVGV

-312 YLASFFDPIQQ
+312 YLSSFFDPIQQ

-329 TFQSAMAALE
+329 TFQAAMAALE

-348 PRINDRNEAVDLPDI
+348 PRISDAAGARDLPEV
-363 AGRVRLDHVSF
+363 AGRIDLDHVSF

-379 YVIRDVSVDIE
+379 YVIRDVDLHVA
-390 PGSTVALV
+390 PGTTVALV
-398 GATGAGKSTLAK
+398 GPTGAGKSTLAK
-410 LIARLYDPDEGV
+410 LIARLYDPDEGAV
-422 VSIDGIDLR
+422 RIDGIDLR

-440 EMGIVPQEG
+440 AMGIVPQEG

-456 ADNVRF
+456 AENVRF
-462 AHPLAS
+462 AHPLAT

-485 DGLPDGMNTDVQ
+485 EGLPEGIDTDVQ

-522 LIILDEATS
+522 HVILDEATS
-531 SIDIG
+531 SIDVG
-536 TERRIE
+536 TEKRIE
-542 EALDRLLVGRTA
+542 DALDRLLTGRTA

-568 RILVVADGQIAEQG
+568 LIVVVEDGRIAEQG
-582 SHDELMRAGGQYAGL
+582 THAELMQMRGRYAGL
-597 YADWEQAAGAAHE
+597 YSDWEHAAE

>member
-1 MSSRPVGHGHAGG
+1 MGSRPVGHGHAGG
-14 MLGPVRDEEDEPRPN
+14 MLGPVRDEEDEPRVSR
-29 TRPKRNFRRLVPYFK
+29 RPRRNMRRLLPYFR
-44 PYRRRVLWTV
+44 PYRRRVIWTII
-54 ALMLV
+54 LMLV

-78 IQKGS
+78 ISEGS
-83 VTALIVI
+83 VTALVVI
-90 VSVFVVIGLIGWIAG
+90 VCVFVVIGLMGWIAG

-153 DIEAINQL
+153 DIQAVNQL

-186 DWKLAIAAFAIFP
+186 DWKLAIAAFLIFP
-199 ILALA
+199 ILAVG
-204 TWWFRVRATAA
+204 TGWFRVKATAA
-215 YRLTRER
+215 YRVTRER
-222 VASVLTVL
+222 VATVLTVL
-230 QENLSGIRVVQ
+230 QETLSGVRVVQ
-241 ANGRQ
+241 AHGRQ

-251 RFREANADYRS
+251 RFREANADYRK
-262 ANMNTITISGLYFP
+262 ANMTTVTVSGIYFP
-276 GVELLAALG
+276 AVELLAALG
-285 TALILWYGG
+285 TALVLWYGG
-294 SRVLNDDLSVGV
+294 TRVLNADLSVGV

-348 PRINDRNEAVDLPDI
+348 PGISDRPNPVDLPDI
-363 AGRVRLDHVSF
+363 SGHVRLDHVSF

-379 YVIRDVSVDIE
+379 YVIRDVSLDIA

-422 VSIDGIDLR
+422 VSVDGIDLR
-431 DVREESLRA
+431 DVREESLRS

-462 AHPLAS
+462 AHPQAT
-468 DDDVRRALDAV
+468 DDDVRRALDTV

-485 DGLPDGMNTDVQ
+485 DSLPDGVDTDVQ

-568 RILVVADGQIAEQG
+568 RIVVVDDGRIAEQG
-582 SHDELMRAGGQYAGL
+582 THDELMRAGGLYAGL
-597 YADWEQAAGAAHE
+597 YADWEQAST

>member
-1 MSSRPVGHGHAGG
+1 MGTRPVGHGHAGG
-14 MLGPVRDEEDEPRPN
+14 MLGPLTEDDERVVKRPR
-29 TRPKRNFRRLVPYFK
+29 RNMRRLLPYFR
-44 PYRRRVLWTV
+44 PYRRRVFLTIL
-54 ALMLV
+54 LMLV
-59 VTAAGLAGPALA
+59 VTGATLATPALA

-78 IQKGS
+78 IDAGS
-83 VTALIVI
+83 VTALVVI
-90 VSVFVVIGLIGWIAG
+90 VVAFIFIGLAGWAAQ
-105 YWQSYLSSWV
+105 YWQAYLSSWV

-145 RSVSRLTS
+145 RSVSRLTA
-153 DIEAINQL
+153 DIEAVNQL
-161 VVEGATSLVING
+161 VVDGATSLVING
-173 LSLIGVIIILTVY
+173 LTLVGVIVILLVY
-186 DWKLAIAAFAIFP
+186 DWKLAVAAFLIFP
-199 ILALA
+199 LLAIG
-204 TWWFRVRATAA
+204 TWWFRVRATTA
-215 YRLTRER
+215 YRATRER
-222 VASVLTVL
+222 VAVVLSVL
-230 QENLSGIRVVQ
+230 QETLSGVRVVQ
-241 ANGRQ
+241 AHGRQ
-246 EEARR
+246 EEARK
-251 RFREANADYRS
+251 RFRDANREYRR
-262 ANMNTITISGLYFP
+262 ANMRTVTVSGVYFP

-294 SRVLNDDLSVGV
+294 NRVLDQDLSVGV

-348 PRINDRNEAVDLPDI
+348 PRINDAPGATDLPDVS
-363 AGRVRLDHVSF
+363 GRIDLDGVSF

-379 YVIRDVSVDIE
+379 YVIRDVDLHIE

-410 LIARLYDPDEGV
+410 LIARLYDPDEGAV
-422 VSIDGIDLR
+422 RIDGIDLR
-431 DVREESLRA
+431 EVTEESLRSA
-440 EMGIVPQEG
+440 MGIVPQEG

-456 ADNVRF
+456 AENVRF
-462 AHPLAS
+462 AHPLAT

-485 DGLPDGMNTDVQ
+485 DALPEGIMTDVQ

-531 SIDIG
+531 SIDIA

-542 EALDRLLVGRTA
+542 EALDRLLTGRTA
-554 VVIAHRL
+554 VIIAHRL
-561 STIRRAD
+561 STIRDAD
-568 RILVVADGQIAEQG
+568 RIVVIDGGRVVESG
-582 SHDELMRAGGQYAGL
+582 SHAELLQRR
-597 YADWEQAAGAAHE
+597 GAYWSMLNASMGY

>member
-1 MSSRPVGHGHAGG
+1 MGTRPVGHGHAGG
-14 MLGPVRDEEDEPRPN
+14 MLGPLGEDEERVVRRPR
-29 TRPKRNFRRLVPYFK
+29 RNMRRLLPYFR
-44 PYRRRVLWTV
+44 PYRWRVLATI

-59 VTAAGLAGPALA
+59 VTGAALATPALA

-78 IQKGS
+78 ITAGS
-83 VTALIVI
+83 VRALLVI
-90 VSVFVVIGLIGWIAG
+90 VAVFVVIGVAGWIAG
-105 YWQSYLSSWV
+105 YWQAYLSSWV
-115 GERVLLDLRRQLFRH
+115 GNRVLLDLRRQVFRH
-130 MMRLELG
+130 LMRLELG

-145 RSVSRLTS
+145 RSVSRLTA
-153 DIEAINQL
+153 DIEAVNQL

-173 LSLIGVIIILTVY
+173 LTLIGVVIILLAY
-186 DWKLAIAAFAIFP
+186 DWKLALAAFLIFP
-199 ILALA
+199 LLAVG
-204 TWWFRVRATAA
+204 TWWFRVRATRA

-222 VASVLTVL
+222 VAVVLSVL

-241 ANGRQ
+241 AHGRE

-251 RFREANADYRS
+251 RFREANLEYRR
-262 ANMNTITISGLYFP
+262 ANMSTITVSGAYFP

-294 SRVLNDDLSVGV
+294 NRVLDADLSVGV

-329 TFQSAMAALE
+329 TFQAAMAALE

-348 PRINDRNEAVDLPDI
+348 PRIADAPDAVDLPDV
-363 AGRVRLDHVSF
+363 AGRIDLDGVSF

-379 YVIRDVSVDIE
+379 YVIRDVDLHVE
-390 PGSTVALV
+390 PGTTVALV

-410 LIARLYDPDEGV
+410 LIARLYDPDEGAV
-422 VSIDGIDLR
+422 RIDGIDLR
-431 DVREESLRA
+431 EVREESLRA
-440 EMGIVPQEG
+440 AMGIVPQEG

-456 ADNVRF
+456 AENVRF
-462 AHPLAS
+462 AHPLAT
-468 DDDVRRALDAV
+468 DDEVRRALDAV
-479 GALEFV
+479 GALAFV
-485 DGLPDGMNTDVQ
+485 DDLPDGIDTDVQ

-522 LIILDEATS
+522 LVVLDEATS
-531 SIDIG
+531 SIDIA
-536 TERRIE
+536 TEKRIE
-542 EALDRLLVGRTA
+542 DALDRLLEGRTA
-554 VVIAHRL
+554 VIIAHRL

-568 RILVVADGQIAEQG
+568 VIVVVEDGRIAEMG
-582 SHDELMRAGGQYAGL
+582 SHDDLMRAGGRYAAL
-597 YADWEQAAGAAHE
+597 YADWEQAAG

>member
-1 MSSRPVGHGHAGG
+1 MGTRPVGHGHAGG
-14 MLGPVRDEEDEPRPN
+14 MLGPLGEDEQRVVRRPR
-29 TRPKRNFRRLVPYFK
+29 RNMRRLLPYFR
-44 PYRRRVLWTV
+44 PYTWRVLATI

-59 VTAAGLAGPALA
+59 VTGAALATPALA

-78 IQKGS
+78 IMAGS
-83 VTALIVI
+83 VRALLVI
-90 VSVFVVIGLIGWIAG
+90 VAVFVVIGVAGWIAG
-105 YWQSYLSSWV
+105 YWQAYLSSWV
-115 GERVLLDLRRQLFRH
+115 GNRVLLDLRRQVFRH
-130 MMRLELG
+130 LMRLELG

-145 RSVSRLTS
+145 RSVSRLTA
-153 DIEAINQL
+153 DIEAVNQL

-173 LSLIGVIIILTVY
+173 LTLIGVVIILLAY
-186 DWKLAIAAFAIFP
+186 DWKLALAAFLIFP
-199 ILALA
+199 LLAVG
-204 TWWFRVRATAA
+204 TWWFRVRATRA

-222 VASVLTVL
+222 VAVVLSVL

-241 ANGRQ
+241 AHGRE

-251 RFREANADYRS
+251 RFREANTEYRR
-262 ANMNTITISGLYFP
+262 ANMSTITVSGAYFP

-294 SRVLNDDLSVGV
+294 SRVLDDDLSVGV

-312 YLASFFDPIQQ
+312 YLSSFFDPIQQ

-329 TFQSAMAALE
+329 TFQAAMAALE

-348 PRINDRNEAVDLPDI
+348 PRISDAPDAVDLPDV
-363 AGRVRLDHVSF
+363 AGRIDLDGVSF

-379 YVIRDVSVDIE
+379 YVIRDVDLHVE
-390 PGSTVALV
+390 PGTTVALV

-410 LIARLYDPDEGV
+410 LIARLYDPDEGAV
-422 VSIDGIDLR
+422 RIDGIDLR
-431 DVREESLRA
+431 EVREESLRA
-440 EMGIVPQEG
+440 AMGIVPQEG

-456 ADNVRF
+456 AENVRF
-462 AHPLAS
+462 AHPLAT
-468 DDDVRRALDAV
+468 DEDVRRALDAV
-479 GALEFV
+479 GALAFV
-485 DGLPDGMNTDVQ
+485 DDLPDGIDIDVQ

-522 LIILDEATS
+522 LVVLDEATS
-531 SIDIG
+531 SIDIA

-542 EALDRLLVGRTA
+542 DALDRLLEGRTA
-554 VVIAHRL
+554 VIIAHRL

-568 RILVVADGQIAEQG
+568 VIVVVEDGRIAETG
-582 SHDELMRAGGQYAGL
+582 SHDDLMRAGGRYAAL
-597 YADWEQAAGAAHE
+597 YADWEQAAGAG

>member
-1 MSSRPVGHGHAGG
+1 MGSRPVGHGHAGG
-14 MLGPVRDEEDEPRPN
+14 MLGPVRDEEDEPRVSR
-29 TRPKRNFRRLVPYFK
+29 RPRRNMRRLLPYFR
-44 PYRRRVLWTV
+44 PYRRRVIWTII
-54 ALMLV
+54 LMLV

-78 IQKGS
+78 ISEGS
-83 VTALIVI
+83 VTALVVI
-90 VSVFVVIGLIGWIAG
+90 VCVFVVIGLMGWIAG

-153 DIEAINQL
+153 DIQAVNQL

-186 DWKLAIAAFAIFP
+186 DWKLAIAAFLIFP
-199 ILALA
+199 ILAVG
-204 TWWFRVRATAA
+204 TGWFRVKATAA
-215 YRLTRER
+215 YRVTRER
-222 VASVLTVL
+222 VATVLTVL
-230 QENLSGIRVVQ
+230 QETLSGVRVVQ
-241 ANGRQ
+241 AHGRQ

-251 RFREANADYRS
+251 RFREANADYRK
-262 ANMNTITISGLYFP
+262 ANMTTVTVSGIYFP
-276 GVELLAALG
+276 AVELLAALG
-285 TALILWYGG
+285 TALVLWYGG
-294 SRVLNDDLSVGV
+294 NRVLDTDLSVGV

-348 PRINDRNEAVDLPDI
+348 PGISDRPNPVDLPDI
-363 AGRVRLDHVSF
+363 SGHVRLDHVSF

-379 YVIRDVSVDIE
+379 YVIRDVSLDIA

-422 VSIDGIDLR
+422 VSVDGIDLR
-431 DVREESLRA
+431 DVREESLRS

-449 HLFSGTI
+449 HLFSGT
-456 ADNVRF
+456 
-462 AHPLAS
+462 
-468 DDDVRRALDAV
+468 V

-485 DGLPDGMNTDVQ
+485 DSLPDGVDTDVQ

-568 RILVVADGQIAEQG
+568 RIVVVDDGRIAEQG
-582 SHDELMRAGGQYAGL
+582 THDELMRAGGLYAGL
-597 YADWEQAAGAAHE
+597 YADWEQAST

>member
-1 MSSRPVGHGHAGG
+1 MGTRPVGHGHAGG
-14 MLGPVRDEEDEPRPN
+14 MLGPDRDDEDEPRPN
-29 TRPKRNFRRLVPYFK
+29 TRPKRNMRRLLPYFR
-44 PYRRRVLWTV
+44 PYRTRVIWTV
-54 ALMLV
+54 ILMLL

-78 IQKGS
+78 ISKGS
-83 VTALIVI
+83 VKALIII

-153 DIEAINQL
+153 DIEAVNQL

-173 LSLIGVIIILTVY
+173 LSLIGVIVILIAY
-186 DWKLAIAAFAIFP
+186 DWQLAIAAFLIFP
-199 ILALA
+199 LLAA
-204 TWWFRVRATAA
+204 GTWWFRVRATVA
-215 YRLTRER
+215 YRATRER
-222 VASVLTVL
+222 VAVVLTVL
-230 QENLSGIRVVQ
+230 QESLSGVRVVQ
-241 ANGRQ
+241 AHGRQ

-251 RFREANADYRS
+251 RFREANREYRA
-262 ANMNTITISGLYFP
+262 ANMRTVTVSGVYFP

-294 SRVLNDDLSVGV
+294 NRVLDSDLSVGV

-348 PRINDRNEAVDLPDI
+348 PRINDRSDALDLPDI

-379 YVIRDVSVDIE
+379 YVIRDVTLDIE

-422 VSIDGIDLR
+422 VSIDGINLR
-431 DVREESLRA
+431 DVREESLRS

-456 ADNVRF
+456 AENVRF

-468 DDDVRRALDAV
+468 DDDVRRALDTV

-485 DGLPDGMNTDVQ
+485 EGLPDGIDTDVQ

-542 EALDRLLVGRTA
+542 DALDRLLVGRTA

-568 RILVVADGQIAEQG
+568 RIVVVEDGRIEEQG
-582 SHDELMRAGGQYAGL
+582 THDELMRAGGRYAGL

>member
-1 MSSRPVGHGHAGG
+1 MGSRPVGHGHAGG
-14 MLGPVRDEEDEPRPN
+14 MLGPVRDEEDEPRVSR
-29 TRPKRNFRRLVPYFK
+29 RPRRNMRRLLPYFR
-44 PYRRRVLWTV
+44 PYRRRVIWTII
-54 ALMLV
+54 LMLV

-78 IQKGS
+78 ISEGS
-83 VTALIVI
+83 VTALVVI
-90 VSVFVVIGLIGWIAG
+90 VCVFVVIGLMGWIAG

-153 DIEAINQL
+153 DIQAVNQL

-186 DWKLAIAAFAIFP
+186 DWKLAIAAFLIFP
-199 ILALA
+199 ILAVG
-204 TWWFRVRATAA
+204 TGWFRVKATAA
-215 YRLTRER
+215 YRVTRER
-222 VASVLTVL
+222 VATVLTVL
-230 QENLSGIRVVQ
+230 QETLSGVRVVQ
-241 ANGRQ
+241 AHGRQ

-251 RFREANADYRS
+251 RFREANADYRK
-262 ANMNTITISGLYFP
+262 ANMTTVTVSGIYFP
-276 GVELLAALG
+276 AVELLAALG
-285 TALILWYGG
+285 TALVLWYGG
-294 SRVLNDDLSVGV
+294 NRVLDTDLSVGV

-339 KIFGVLETD
+339 QIFGVLETD
-348 PRINDRNEAVDLPDI
+348 PGISDRPNPVDLPDI
-363 AGRVRLDHVSF
+363 SGHVRLDHVSF

-379 YVIRDVSVDIE
+379 YVIRDVSLDIA

-422 VSIDGIDLR
+422 VSVDGIDLR
-431 DVREESLRA
+431 DVREESLRS

-462 AHPLAS
+462 AHPQAT
-468 DDDVRRALDAV
+468 DDDVRRALDTV

-485 DGLPDGMNTDVQ
+485 DSLPDGVDTDVQ

-568 RILVVADGQIAEQG
+568 RIVVVDDGRIAEQG
-582 SHDELMRAGGQYAGL
+582 THDELMRAGGLYAGL
-597 YADWEQAAGAAHE
+597 YADWEQAST